1 MKNLLF
7 TLRYDGTDY
16 HGWQVQEN
24 ANTVQQTFQD
34 AAERICGVRD
44 NVIGCSRTDSGV
56 HADMYCCNMR
66 TESSLSPEKW
76 KSAMNG
82 VLPHDI
88 AVTDCREVPFEF
100 HARYDCSG
108 KRYVYRIWNAQE
120 RNPFISRYSYHYKY
134 PLDADFL
141 NRQAS
146 QMLGTHDFSAFCA
159 AGAST
164 VDNVRTLTRAEVVR
178 RGDEVLMYFEADGFL
193 YNMVR
198 IMVGTLLD
206 ISKGQDSGR
215 YAARY
220 NFITQQ
226 RQSRGRLRP
235 PADSALSRFSITAK
249 TKKRGC
255 GKLAEKKGQEEKQR
269 KEAHKRTLCEEKRR
283 INPHKTAGRNKNS
296 KRETT

>member
-120 RNPFISRYSYHYKY
+120 RGAMFIT
-134 PLDADFL
+134 P
-141 NRQAS
+141 
-146 QMLGTHDFSAFCA
+146 GTKVY
-159 AGAST
+159 AGMVIGVTQKSDD
-164 VDNVRTLTRAEVVR
+164 VPVNVCRTKHLTNTRASGSDEALRLVPPRQLSLEQCLEFLADDELLEVTPKN
-178 RGDEVLMYFEADGFL
+178 L
-193 YNMVR
+193 
-198 IMVGTLLD
+198 
-206 ISKGQDSGR
+206 
-215 YAARY
+215 
-220 NFITQQ
+220 
-226 RQSRGRLRP
+226 RLRK
-235 PADSALSRFSITAK
+235 SILDHSLRMK
-249 TKKRGC
+249 
-255 GKLAEKKGQEEKQR
+255 
-269 KEAHKRTLCEEKRR
+269 
-283 INPHKTAGRNKNS
+283 NVMRN
-296 KRETT
+296 R

>member
-159 AGAST
+159 ASAST

-178 RGDEVLMYFEADGFL
+178 RGNEVLMYFEADGFL

-206 ISKGQDSGR
+206 ISRGRIAADSLPDIIS
-215 YAARY
+215 AE
-220 NFITQQ
+220 TE
-226 RQSRGRLRP
+226 RGRLRP

-249 TKKRGC
+249 TKKTGVRQVGR
-255 GKLAEKKGQEEKQR
+255 EKGQEEKQR
-269 KEAHKRTLCEEKRR
+269 KEAHKRTLCEEKD
-283 INPHKTAGRNKNS
+283 
-296 KRETT
+296 E

>member
-100 HARYDCSG
+100 HARLTAPASDMSTESG
-108 KRYVYRIWNAQE
+108 TRRSAILLFRDILITINIRSTRI
-120 RNPFISRYSYHYKY
+120 S
-134 PLDADFL
+134 
-141 NRQAS
+141 
-146 QMLGTHDFSAFCA
+146 
-159 AGAST
+159 
-164 VDNVRTLTRAEVVR
+164 
-178 RGDEVLMYFEADGFL
+178 
-193 YNMVR
+193 
-198 IMVGTLLD
+198 
-206 ISKGQDSGR
+206 
-215 YAARY
+215 
-220 NFITQQ
+220 
-226 RQSRGRLRP
+226 
-235 PADSALSRFSITAK
+235 
-249 TKKRGC
+249 
-255 GKLAEKKGQEEKQR
+255 
-269 KEAHKRTLCEEKRR
+269 
-283 INPHKTAGRNKNS
+283 
-296 KRETT
+296 

>member
-16 HGWQVQEN
+16 HGWQVQKN

-56 HADMYCCNMR
+56 HAEMYCCNMR
-66 TESSLSPEKW
+66 TESLISPEKW
-76 KSAMNG
+76 KNAMNG

-141 NRQAS
+141 NRQAAE
-146 QMLGTHDFSAFCA
+146 MLGTHDFC
-159 AGAST
+159 
-164 VDNVRTLTRAEVVR
+164 L
-178 RGDEVLMYFEADGFL
+178 L
-193 YNMVR
+193 YTSPSPR
-198 IMVGTLLD
+198 D
-206 ISKGQDSGR
+206 
-215 YAARY
+215 A
-220 NFITQQ
+220 
-226 RQSRGRLRP
+226 
-235 PADSALSRFSITAK
+235 
-249 TKKRGC
+249 
-255 GKLAEKKGQEEKQR
+255 
-269 KEAHKRTLCEEKRR
+269 
-283 INPHKTAGRNKNS
+283 
-296 KRETT
+296 

>member
-1 MKNLLF
+1 MKALKNLLF

-34 AAERICGVRD
+34 AAESICGVRD

-159 AGAST
+159 AGGST

-206 ISKGQDSGR
+206 IS
-215 YAARY
+215 
-220 NFITQQ
+220 
-226 RQSRGRLRP
+226 RGRIA
-235 PADSALSRFSITAK
+235 ADTLSDIISSLSRDRAGATAPA
-249 TKKRGC
+249 C
-255 GKLAEKKGQEEKQR
+255 G
-269 KEAHKRTLCEEKRR
+269 LCLEQVFYNGKD
-283 INPHKTAGRNKNS
+283 
-296 KRETT
+296 

>member
-146 QMLGTHDFSAFCA
+146 PRRTTSAR
-159 AGAST
+159 
-164 VDNVRTLTRAEVVR
+164 VNVRTLST
-178 RGDEVLMYFEADGFL
+178 VLAP
-193 YNMVR
+193 
-198 IMVGTLLD
+198 
-206 ISKGQDSGR
+206 
-215 YAARY
+215 AAQ
-220 NFITQQ
+220 N
-226 RQSRGRLRP
+226 
-235 PADSALSRFSITAK
+235 
-249 TKKRGC
+249 
-255 GKLAEKKGQEEKQR
+255 AEKSWVP
-269 KEAHKRTLCEEKRR
+269 RR
-283 INPHKTAGRNKNS
+283 RSADVL
-296 KRETT
+296 

>member
-159 AGAST
+159 AGASVGDKTRT
-164 VDNVRTLTRAEVVR
+164 VESARFERQGDLVSFRVR
-178 RGDEVLMYFEADGFL
+178 GDGFL

-198 IMVGTLLD
+198 IMVGTCLD
-206 ISKGQDSGR
+206 IAAGKIEKGKIKEIIDSGDR
-215 YAARY
+215 KNAGHTA
-220 NFITQQ
+220 
-226 RQSRGRLRP
+226 
-235 PADSALSRFSITAK
+235 PAHGLFLDSVIY
-249 TKKRGC
+249 
-255 GKLAEKKGQEEKQR
+255 
-269 KEAHKRTLCEEKRR
+269 
-283 INPHKTAGRNKNS
+283 
-296 KRETT
+296 

>member
-1 MKNLLF
+1 MKALKNLLF

-108 KRYVYRIWNAQE
+108 KRYIYRIWNAQE

-159 AGAST
+159 AGAGT

-206 ISKGQDSGR
+206 IS
-215 YAARY
+215 
-220 NFITQQ
+220 
-226 RQSRGRLRP
+226 RGRIA
-235 PADSALSRFSITAK
+235 ADTLPDIISSLSRDRAGTTAPA
-249 TKKRGC
+249 C
-255 GKLAEKKGQEEKQR
+255 G
-269 KEAHKRTLCEEKRR
+269 LCLEQVFYNGKD
-283 INPHKTAGRNKNS
+283 
-296 KRETT
+296 